1 MMTVIYS
8 SNADKVLEKMDAQ
21 VRKKIINYIDEVALL
36 KNPKSRGKALT
47 GNYRGMWRYRFDDY
61 RILCWI
67 KEKELVIS
75 VVKIGH
81 RSIVYKE

>member
-8 SNADKVLEKMDAQ
+8 SNADKLLEKMDAQ
-21 VRKKIINYIDEVALL
+21 TRKKIITYIDEVALL

-47 GNYRGMWRYRFDDY
+47 GNLKGMWRYRIGDY
-61 RILCWI
+61 RALCLI
-67 KEKELVIS
+67 KEKELIIS

-81 RSIVYKE
+81 RSIVYK